1 VFGIENKV
9 RIGNCCLE
17 PTTQK
22 SPQCHHFILGTNVRS
37 KPTMIIKKLSYS
49 RKSVTRSMEA
59 VPALEYS
66 DASSSGGE
74 ERDDDPVDKS
84 IAKGGVTTPFPW
96 KLHDMLDA
104 MDREGDLSIVCWQ
117 PHGRAFMVH
126 KPKEF
131 VDQIMLHYF
140 NQTKYASFQRQL
152 NLYGFARLS
161 HGVDKNSYYHPCFV
175 RGERDLC
182 RGMIRLKV
190 KGTKVRRSLTPEEEP
205 NFYDEQ
211 WNRPKTNRASSP
223 TAGANTIPAPSTVKV
238 PKKISSSVTV
248 PLVKCTEVSAPYKVV
263 KVSQHPQASNQTNTP
278 SLYSLVLDSNRV
290 APVGAR
296 AVMPPP
302 PSFIKSTRPAHPPSA
317 PTHAN
322 VTANLVTS
330 MPLDSAKGGDVLFF
344 EGRPF
349 CYLEHLEELPPLPP
363 HPTKQNQLQQQQEQS
378 YKDSLTNIISSI
390 VSSEPHRFMNTQN
403 FCSV

>member
-1 VFGIENKV
+1 MKKPSTV
-9 RIGNCCLE
+9 
-17 PTTQK
+17 
-22 SPQCHHFILGTNVRS
+22 SP
-37 KPTMIIKKLSYS
+37 S
-49 RKSVTRSMEA
+49 RKSVTRAMDT

-74 ERDDDPVDKS
+74 ERDDEQVDKS

-211 WNRPKTNRASSP
+211 WNRLKTSRASSP
-223 TAGANTIPAPSTVKV
+223 TAGPNAISAPSTIKV

-248 PLVKCTEVSAPYKVV
+248 PPIKSTAVPAPYKGV
-263 KVSQHPQASNQTNTP
+263 KVSQHPHASNQSNTA

-290 APVGAR
+290 AQAGAK
-296 AVMPPP
+296 AVMPLP
-302 PSFIKSTRPAHPPSA
+302 PSLIKSSRPDHPLSA
-317 PTHAN
+317 HAN
-322 VTANLVTS
+322 VKAHLPTS

-349 CYLEHLEELPPLPP
+349 CYLEHLEEIPPLPQQ
-363 HPTKQNQLQQQQEQS
+363 PTKQTQLQQQQEQS

-390 VSSEPHRFMNTQN
+390 VSSEPHQFIDTRN